1 MQLTKDMENKVRRAL
16 LQYSEYQVA
25 NMYGLRVGTV
35 RAIKVQMEEERQVPI
50 NFSAS
55 ESQLDLYRKL
65 TATGRKQESPL
76 QMGLRLHEDLYSG
89 SSRTAEVP
97 PTYDQWRDIAFG
109 KQDSITV
116 PKQDYAG
123 LEARVLSGFFT
134 PSGQP
139 TPAFW
144 GYLSQYV
151 KKSGHAMLDILHDKE
166 IYAPEQLERALDIDS
181 QIDDM
186 TQEQRIALLRRI
198 ANAVYSHAF
207 KDPTGTGSDLPDSE

>member
-1 MQLTKDMENKVRRAL
+1 MQLTKDMELKVRRAL

-55 ESQLDLYRKL
+55 ESQLDLFRQL
-65 TATGRKQESPL
+65 TATGRKQETPL
-76 QMGLRLHEDLYSG
+76 EIGIRIHEEIARGHAGLN
-89 SSRTAEVP
+89 EVKRP
-97 PTYDQWRDIAFG
+97 GYTQ
-109 KQDSITV
+109 V
-116 PKQDYAG
+116 PDADYAG
-123 LEARVLSGFFT
+123 LEGRVMAGFFT
-134 PSGQP
+134 PNGLP

-144 GYLSQYV
+144 GFLSQYV

-181 QIDDM
+181 QLEDM
-186 TQEQRIALLRRI
+186 TQEQAIALMRRVAAKVY
-198 ANAVYSHAF
+198 ANAF
-207 KDPTGTGSDLPDSE
+207 KDPSGSGADVQDSE

>member
-1 MQLTKDMENKVRRAL
+1 MQLTKDMELKVRRAL

-50 NFSAS
+50 NFAAS
-55 ESQLDLYRKL
+55 ESQLNLYREL
-65 TATGRKQESPL
+65 TATGRKQETPL
-76 QMGLRLHEDLYSG
+76 EMGLRLHEDLFKRHGTVTGRSK
-89 SSRTAEVP
+89 VP
-97 PTYDQWRDIAFG
+97 DE
-109 KQDSITV
+109 
-116 PKQDYAG
+116 DYAG

-134 PSGQP
+134 PSGRP

-181 QIDDM
+181 QLEDM
-186 TQEQRIALLRRI
+186 TQEQAIALMRRVAAKVY
-198 ANAVYSHAF
+198 ANAF
-207 KDPTGTGSDLPDSE
+207 KDPSGSGADVQDSK

>member
-1 MQLTKDMENKVRRAL
+1 MSLTLDMKKKVRLAL
-16 LQYSEYQVA
+16 QMYSEHQVA
-25 NMYGLRVGTV
+25 NMYGLRLSAVREVKMEMHEGIGSLHSRRQQDLLEEIANTV
-35 RAIKVQMEEERQVPI
+35 RT
-50 NFSAS
+50 S
-55 ESQLDLYRKL
+55 
-65 TATGRKQESPL
+65 TGRKQETPL
-76 QMGLRLHEDLYSG
+76 EMGLRLHEDLFKSHNLALDKVHKAA
-89 SSRTAEVP
+89 SDA
-97 PTYDQWRDIAFG
+97 
-109 KQDSITV
+109 
-116 PKQDYAG
+116 DYAG

-134 PSGQP
+134 PAGQP

-151 KKSGHAMLDILHDKE
+151 KKSGHTMLDILHDKE

-207 KDPTGTGSDLPDSE
+207 KDPTGTCSDLPDSE

>member
-1 MQLTKDMENKVRRAL
+1 MQLTKDMELKVRRAL

-55 ESQLDLYRKL
+55 ESQLDLYRQL
-65 TATGRKQESPL
+65 TATGRKQETPL
-76 QMGLRLHEDLYSG
+76 EMGLRIHEDLFKRHG
-89 SSRTAEVP
+89 TVTGRCKVP
-97 PTYDQWRDIAFG
+97 DA
-109 KQDSITV
+109 
-116 PKQDYAG
+116 DYAG
-123 LEARVLSGFFT
+123 LEGRVLSGFFT
-134 PSGQP
+134 TSGQP

-181 QIDDM
+181 QLEDM
-186 TQEQRIALLRRI
+186 TQEQAIALMRRVAAKVY
-198 ANAVYSHAF
+198 ANAF
-207 KDPTGTGSDLPDSE
+207 KDPSGSGADVQDSE

>member
-25 NMYGLRVGTV
+25 NMYGLRVATV
-35 RAIKVQMEEERQVPI
+35 RAIKVLMEEERQVPI
-50 NFSAS
+50 NFAAS
-55 ESQLDLYRKL
+55 ESQLDLYREL

-76 QMGLRLHEDLYSG
+76 EMGLRLHEDLFKRHGTVTGRSK
-89 SSRTAEVP
+89 VP
-97 PTYDQWRDIAFG
+97 DE
-109 KQDSITV
+109 
-116 PKQDYAG
+116 DYAG
-123 LEARVLSGFFT
+123 LEARVLSGFFM
-134 PSGQP
+134 PSGRP

-181 QIDDM
+181 QLEDM
-186 TQEQRIALLRRI
+186 TQEQAIALMRRVAAKVY
-198 ANAVYSHAF
+198 ANAF
-207 KDPTGTGSDLPDSE
+207 KDPSGSGADVQDSE

>member
-1 MQLTKDMENKVRRAL
+1 MQLTKDMELKVRRAL

-55 ESQLDLYRKL
+55 ESQLDLYREL

-76 QMGLRLHEDLYSG
+76 EMGLRLHEDLFKHHGTVTGRSK
-89 SSRTAEVP
+89 VP
-97 PTYDQWRDIAFG
+97 DE
-109 KQDSITV
+109 
-116 PKQDYAG
+116 DYAG

-134 PSGQP
+134 PSGRP

-181 QIDDM
+181 QLEDM
-186 TQEQRIALLRRI
+186 TQEQAIALMRRVAAKVY
-198 ANAVYSHAF
+198 ANAF
-207 KDPTGTGSDLPDSE
+207 KDPSGSGADVQDSE

>member
-25 NMYGLRVGTV
+25 NMYGLRVATV
-35 RAIKVQMEEERQVPI
+35 RAIKVQMEDERQVPL

-55 ESQLDLYRKL
+55 KSQLDLYREL
-65 TATGRKQESPL
+65 TATGRKQETPL
-76 QMGLRLHEDLYSG
+76 EMGLRLHEDLFSRQEQKAATFGDRYSKQ
-89 SSRTAEVP
+89 VP
-97 PTYDQWRDIAFG
+97 DA
-109 KQDSITV
+109 
-116 PKQDYAG
+116 DYAG

-134 PSGQP
+134 PSGRP

-181 QIDDM
+181 QLEDM
-186 TQEQRIALLRRI
+186 TQEQAIALMRRVAAKVY
-198 ANAVYSHAF
+198 ANAF
-207 KDPTGTGSDLPDSE
+207 KDPSGSGADVQDSK

>member
-25 NMYGLRVGTV
+25 NMYGLRVATV
-35 RAIKVQMEEERQVPI
+35 RAVKVQMAYEGQTSI
-50 NFSAS
+50 
-55 ESQLDLYRKL
+55 DKLYDELLAPK
-65 TATGRKQESPL
+65 RKQETPL
-76 QMGLRLHEDLYSG
+76 EMGLRLQEDLFKESNRQLAKAHKTL
-89 SSRTAEVP
+89 SDA
-97 PTYDQWRDIAFG
+97 
-109 KQDSITV
+109 
-116 PKQDYAG
+116 DYAG
-123 LEARVLSGFFT
+123 LEARVMSGFFT

-151 KKSGHAMLDILHDKE
+151 KKSGHTMLDILHDKE

>member
-1 MQLTKDMENKVRRAL
+1 MQLTKDMELKVRRAL

-55 ESQLDLYRKL
+55 ESQLDLYHEL
-65 TATGRKQESPL
+65 TATGRKQETPL
-76 QMGLRLHEDLYSG
+76 EMGLRLHEDLFKRHG
-89 SSRTAEVP
+89 
-97 PTYDQWRDIAFG
+97 
-109 KQDSITV
+109 TV
-116 PKQDYAG
+116 TGRCKAPDADYVG
-123 LEARVLSGFFT
+123 LEGRVLSGFFT
-134 PSGQP
+134 PSGRP

-181 QIDDM
+181 QLEDM
-186 TQEQRIALLRRI
+186 TQAQAIALMRRVAAKVY
-198 ANAVYSHAF
+198 ANAF
-207 KDPTGTGSDLPDSE
+207 KDPSGSGADVQDSE

>member
-1 MQLTKDMENKVRRAL
+1 MQLTKDMELKVRRAL

-55 ESQLDLYRKL
+55 ESQLDLYRQL
-65 TATGRKQESPL
+65 TSTGRKQETPL
-76 QMGLRLHEDLYSG
+76 EMGLRLHEDLFKTHDLELARVHKAASD
-89 SSRTAEVP
+89 A
-97 PTYDQWRDIAFG
+97 
-109 KQDSITV
+109 
-116 PKQDYAG
+116 DYAG

-134 PSGQP
+134 PSGRP

-151 KKSGHAMLDILHDKE
+151 KKSGHTMLDILHDKE

-181 QIDDM
+181 QLEDM
-186 TQEQRIALLRRI
+186 TQEQAIALMRRVAAKVY
-198 ANAVYSHAF
+198 ANAF
-207 KDPTGTGSDLPDSE
+207 KDPSGSGADVQDSE

>member
-1 MQLTKDMENKVRRAL
+1 MQLTKDMELKVRRAL

-50 NFSAS
+50 NFAAS
-55 ESQLDLYRKL
+55 ESQLDLYREL

-76 QMGLRLHEDLYSG
+76 EMGLRLHEDLFKRHG
-89 SSRTAEVP
+89 
-97 PTYDQWRDIAFG
+97 
-109 KQDSITV
+109 TV
-116 PKQDYAG
+116 TGRSKAPDEDYAG

-134 PSGQP
+134 PSGRP

-181 QIDDM
+181 QLEDM
-186 TQEQRIALLRRI
+186 TQEQAIALMRRVAAKVY
-198 ANAVYSHAF
+198 ANAF
-207 KDPTGTGSDLPDSE
+207 KDPSGSGADVQDSE

>member
-1 MQLTKDMENKVRRAL
+1 MQLTKDMELKVRRAL

-35 RAIKVQMEEERQVPI
+35 RAIKVQMEEERQVPL
-50 NFSAS
+50 NFTPNA
-55 ESQLDLYRKL
+55 SQLDLYREL
-65 TATGRKQESPL
+65 TATGRKQETPL
-76 QMGLRLHEDLYSG
+76 EMGLRIHEDLFKHHG
-89 SSRTAEVP
+89 TVTGRCQVP
-97 PTYDQWRDIAFG
+97 DA
-109 KQDSITV
+109 
-116 PKQDYAG
+116 DYAG

-134 PSGQP
+134 PSGRP

-181 QIDDM
+181 QLEDM
-186 TQEQRIALLRRI
+186 TQEQAIALMRRVAAKVY
-198 ANAVYSHAF
+198 ANAF
-207 KDPTGTGSDLPDSE
+207 KDPSGSGADVQDSE

>member
-1 MQLTKDMENKVRRAL
+1 MQLTKDMELKVRRAL

-55 ESQLDLYRKL
+55 ESQLDLYRQL
-65 TATGRKQESPL
+65 TASGRKQETPL
-76 QMGLRLHEDLYSG
+76 EMGLRLHADLFKPNDPELDK
-89 SSRTAEVP
+89 AH
-97 PTYDQWRDIAFG
+97 
-109 KQDSITV
+109 KTV
-116 PKQDYAG
+116 SDADYVG
-123 LEARVLSGFFT
+123 LEGRVLSGFFT
-134 PSGQP
+134 PSGRP

-181 QIDDM
+181 QLEDM
-186 TQEQRIALLRRI
+186 TQQQAIALMRRVAAKVY
-198 ANAVYSHAF
+198 ANAF
-207 KDPTGTGSDLPDSE
+207 KDPSGSGADVQDS

>member
-1 MQLTKDMENKVRRAL
+1 MQLTKDMELKVRRAL

-65 TATGRKQESPL
+65 TATGRKQETPL
-76 QMGLRLHEDLYSG
+76 EMGLRLHEDLFKSHNLALDKVHKAA
-89 SSRTAEVP
+89 SDA
-97 PTYDQWRDIAFG
+97 
-109 KQDSITV
+109 
-116 PKQDYAG
+116 DYAG

-134 PSGQP
+134 PNGQP

-144 GYLSQYV
+144 GFIGRYV

-181 QIDDM
+181 QLEDM
-186 TQEQRIALLRRI
+186 TQEQAIALMRRVAAKVY
-198 ANAVYSHAF
+198 ANAF
-207 KDPTGTGSDLPDSE
+207 KDPSGSGADVQDSE

>member
-1 MQLTKDMENKVRRAL
+1 MQLTKDMELKVRRAL

-55 ESQLDLYRKL
+55 ESQLDLYREL
-65 TATGRKQESPL
+65 TATGRKQETPL
-76 QMGLRLHEDLYSG
+76 EMGLRLHEDLFKSHNLALDKVHKAA
-89 SSRTAEVP
+89 SDA
-97 PTYDQWRDIAFG
+97 
-109 KQDSITV
+109 
-116 PKQDYAG
+116 DYAG

-134 PSGQP
+134 PSGRP

-181 QIDDM
+181 QLEDM
-186 TQEQRIALLRRI
+186 TQEQAIALMRRVAAKVY
-198 ANAVYSHAF
+198 ANAF
-207 KDPTGTGSDLPDSE
+207 KDPSGSGADVQDSE

>member
-1 MQLTKDMENKVRRAL
+1 MQLTKDMELKVRRAL

-55 ESQLDLYRKL
+55 ESQL
-65 TATGRKQESPL
+65 E
-76 QMGLRLHEDLYSG
+76 MGLRLHEDLYKRHGTVTGRSK
-89 SSRTAEVP
+89 VP
-97 PTYDQWRDIAFG
+97 DA
-109 KQDSITV
+109 
-116 PKQDYAG
+116 DYVG

-134 PSGQP
+134 TAGRP

-151 KKSGHAMLDILHDKE
+151 KKSGHIMLDILHDKE

-181 QIDDM
+181 QLEDM
-186 TQEQRIALLRRI
+186 TQEQAIALMRRVAAKVY
-198 ANAVYSHAF
+198 ANAF
-207 KDPTGTGSDLPDSE
+207 KDPSGSGADVQDSE

>member
-1 MQLTKDMENKVRRAL
+1 MQLTKDMELKVRRAL

-50 NFSAS
+50 NFAAS
-55 ESQLDLYRKL
+55 ESQLDLYREL

-76 QMGLRLHEDLYSG
+76 EMGLRIHEDLFKHHGTVTGRSK
-89 SSRTAEVP
+89 VP
-97 PTYDQWRDIAFG
+97 NA
-109 KQDSITV
+109 
-116 PKQDYAG
+116 DYAG

-134 PSGQP
+134 PSGRP

-151 KKSGHAMLDILHDKE
+151 KKSGHTMLDILHDKE

-181 QIDDM
+181 QLEDM
-186 TQEQRIALLRRI
+186 TQEQAIALMRRVAAKVY
-198 ANAVYSHAF
+198 ANAF
-207 KDPTGTGSDLPDSE
+207 KDPSGSGADVQDSE

>member
-1 MQLTKDMENKVRRAL
+1 MQLTKDMELKVRRAL

-50 NFSAS
+50 NFAAS
-55 ESQLDLYRKL
+55 ESQLDLYREL

-76 QMGLRLHEDLYSG
+76 EMGLRLHEDLFKRHGTVTGRSK
-89 SSRTAEVP
+89 VP
-97 PTYDQWRDIAFG
+97 DE
-109 KQDSITV
+109 
-116 PKQDYAG
+116 DYAG
-123 LEARVLSGFFT
+123 LEARVLSGFFM
-134 PSGQP
+134 PSGRP

-181 QIDDM
+181 QLEDM
-186 TQEQRIALLRRI
+186 TQEQAIALMRRVAAKVY
-198 ANAVYSHAF
+198 ANAF
-207 KDPTGTGSDLPDSE
+207 KDPSGSGADVQDSE